1 MLLPHAARLS
11 HLLRRTA
18 PAGGSLMN
26 RREFLE
32 LSVAIGATLA
42 WARGAARE
50 SQLTWSERRESYPQ
64 GVASGDPH
72 PDSVLLW
79 TRRPPAGSAAAKKL
93 TVEIARDQEFRHVVS
108 TSSAPLSAASDWT
121 CRILAA
127 GLEPAT
133 VYWYRFIDDVG
144 HGSRIGRTKT
154 APRDN
159 EARPVN
165 FTFVSCQNVC
175 QGAQNAYR
183 RMIFED
189 ERRPAERQ
197 LDFVLHLGD
206 FIYEITWYPE
216 DRPQG
221 MYDRRLR
228 DVVRFETGEKIRDF
242 HAPVTLDDY
251 RTLYRGYLQD
261 PDLQDARARW
271 PFVCVWDN
279 HEFSWR
285 GWQGFVKTVAAG
297 KPAQTRK
304 VAANQAWFEFQ
315 PARIRKPDGGELL
328 QFTPPAVVDAPVA
341 RFDEHGIGQE
351 PNNLAAIDSLHI
363 YRRLR
368 FGRNVDLVLTDQH
381 SFQTE
386 CAMDTPAS
394 DPFGSPDYPNF
405 VPEEINEI
413 FDAGREYANGHP
425 PATIRFG
432 AQDFPNV
439 RKDSPA
445 HSMLGVVQKQWFKDQ
460 LRSST
465 AVWKIW
471 GNSLGTL
478 DWRADP
484 QNLPPGI
491 AKSAWPGAGYA
502 SFGGG
507 DWSGYVT
514 ERAEIFDFVREQ
526 RIGGFAIVCGDRHS
540 FWAGRAAKTLPPRAF
555 EPVAVEFIT
564 GSISAPGLPEGLEH
578 NMPKD
583 HPLRPLFVHQ
593 TAPDAPYQ
601 RMVNMLL
608 LHGVRSCLE
617 FAKSGDYERAVKLS
631 NREMSPHL
639 QFLDLGGHGYAWVSA
654 GADALEVEF
663 VCLPRPLERSTTPDG
678 GPLAYRVVHR
688 AKLWKGGETP
698 QLERTLLEGKTP
710 LSI

>member
-1 MLLPHAARLS
+1 
-11 HLLRRTA
+11 
-18 PAGGSLMN
+18 MN
-26 RREFLE
+26 RREFIE
-32 LSVAIGATLA
+32 LSAALGATLA
-42 WARGAARE
+42 WARSGARE
-50 SQLTWSERRESYPQ
+50 SQVQWSERREFYQ
-64 GVASGDPH
+64 HGVASGDPH

-79 TRRPPAGSAAAKKL
+79 TRRSPATGAPATSL
-93 TVEIARDQEFRHVVS
+93 TVEVARDREFEHVVA
-108 TSSAPLSAASDWT
+108 TSQAPLSADSDWT

-133 VYWYRFIDDVG
+133 VYWYRFTDDHG

-154 APRDN
+154 APRESD
-159 EARPVN
+159 ARRVN
-165 FTFVSCQNVC
+165 FTFVSCQNIC

-183 RMIFED
+183 RMIYED
-189 ERRPAERQ
+189 MLRPPERQ

-206 FIYEITWYPE
+206 FIYEIVWYPE

-228 DVVRFETGEKIRDF
+228 DVVRFKPGEKVRDF
-242 HAPVTLDDY
+242 HVPVTLDDY
-251 RTLYRGYLQD
+251 RALYRGYLLD
-261 PDLQDARARW
+261 PDLQDARAHW

-285 GWQGFVKTVAAG
+285 GWQGFVKTVEAG
-297 KPAQTRK
+297 RPAQTRK

-315 PARIRKPDGGELL
+315 PARIARPGGGELER
-328 QFTPPAVVDAPVA
+328 FAPPQVVDAPVE
-341 RFDEHGIGQE
+341 RFDEQGIGQE

-368 FGRNVDLVLTDQH
+368 FGRNVDLVLTDQR

-386 CAMDTPAS
+386 CAMDTAAS
-394 DPFGSPDYPNF
+394 DPFGSPDFPNL
-405 VPEEINEI
+405 VPEEVNEI
-413 FDAGREYANGHP
+413 FDAGRQYAGGRAP
-425 PATIRFG
+425 QTIRFG
-432 AQDFPNV
+432 SRELPNP
-439 RKDSPA
+439 RKDSPP
-445 HSMLGVVQKQWFKDQ
+445 HSMLGSAQKQWFKEQ
-460 LRSST
+460 LKSST
-465 AVWKIW
+465 ATWKIW

-478 DWRADP
+478 DWRTDP
-484 QNLPPGI
+484 QNLPAGV

-502 SFGGG
+502 SLGAS

-540 FWAGRAAKTLPPRAF
+540 FWAGRAAKALPPRKF
-555 EPVAVEFIT
+555 EPVGVEFIT
-564 GSISAPGLPEGLEH
+564 GSVSAPNLPESLEY

-583 HPLRPLFVHQ
+583 HPLRSLFLHQ

-617 FAKSGDYERAVKLS
+617 YVKTGDFERAVKLS

-639 QFLDLGGHGYAWVSA
+639 QFLDLGGHGYATVSA
-654 GADALEVEF
+654 MNDALEVEF
-663 VCLPRPLERSTTPDG
+663 VCIPRPLERSKGYDG

-698 QLERTLLEGKTP
+698 QLERVLVEGKLP

>member
-1 MLLPHAARLS
+1 
-11 HLLRRTA
+11 
-18 PAGGSLMN
+18 MN
-26 RREFLE
+26 RREFFE
-32 LSVAIGATLA
+32 LSVALGATLA
-42 WARGAARE
+42 WARGGAEE
-50 SQLTWSERRESYPQ
+50 SKLTWSERRELYPQ

-79 TRRPPAGSAAAKKL
+79 TRRPPANGATAKRL
-93 TVEIARDQEFRHVVS
+93 TVEIARDPQFKHVVA
-108 TSSAPLSAASDWT
+108 TSSATLSAASDWT
-121 CRILAA
+121 ARILAA

-133 VYWYRFIDDVG
+133 VYWYRFIDDSG
-144 HGSRIGRTKT
+144 QGSRIGRTKT
-154 APRDN
+154 APGEN

-189 ERRPAERQ
+189 ERRPAQRQ
-197 LDFVLHLGD
+197 FDFVLHLGD
-206 FIYEITWYPE
+206 FIYELTWYPE
-216 DRPQG
+216 DRPKG
-221 MYDRRLR
+221 MYDRKLR
-228 DVVRFETGEKIRDF
+228 DLVRFKTGEKIKDF
-242 HAPVTLDDY
+242 HVPVTLDDY
-251 RTLYRGYLQD
+251 RTLYRAYLQD

-271 PFVCVWDN
+271 PFVCIWDN

-285 GWQGFVKTVAAG
+285 GFQAFAKTIEAG
-297 KPAQTRK
+297 KPAQTLK

-328 QFTPPAVVDAPVA
+328 QFAPPKVVDAPVT
-341 RFDEHGIGQE
+341 RFDEQGIGQE

-368 FGRNVDLVLTDQH
+368 FGRNVDLVLTDQR

-386 CAMDTPAS
+386 NALDTPAS
-394 DPFGSPDYPNF
+394 DPFGSNDYPNF
-405 VPEEINEI
+405 VPEEVIEI

-432 AQDFPNV
+432 AQEIANP
-439 RKDSPA
+439 RKDSPSQ
-445 HSMLGVVQKQWFKDQ
+445 SMLGVAQKKWFKEQ

-465 AVWKIW
+465 AAWKIW

-478 DWRADP
+478 DYRADP
-484 QNLPPGI
+484 QNLPSGL
-491 AKSAWPGAGYA
+491 ARSAWPGAGYA
-502 SFGGG
+502 SLGGG
-507 DWSGYVT
+507 DWTGYLT

-526 RIGGFAIVCGDRHS
+526 RIGGLAIVCGDRHS
-540 FWAGRAAKTLPPRAF
+540 FWAGRTAKTLPPRAF

-564 GSISAPGLPEGLEH
+564 GSISAPGFPESLEY
-578 NMPKD
+578 NFPKD
-583 HPLRPLFVHQ
+583 HPLRPLYLHQ
-593 TAPDAPYQ
+593 TAPDQPYQ

-639 QFLDLGGHGYAWVSA
+639 NFLDFGGHGYAAVSA
-654 GADALEVEF
+654 DADALEVEF
-663 VCLPRPLERSTTPDG
+663 VCLPRPIERSTTADG
-678 GPLAYRVVHR
+678 GPLVYRVVHR

-698 QLERTLLEGKTP
+698 QLERTLLEGKPP

>member
-1 MLLPHAARLS
+1 
-11 HLLRRTA
+11 
-18 PAGGSLMN
+18 MN
-26 RREFLE
+26 RREFIE
-32 LSVAIGATLA
+32 LSAALGATLA
-42 WARGAARE
+42 WARSTARE
-50 SQLTWSERRESYPQ
+50 SQLQWSERRESYPQ

-79 TRRPPAGSAAAKKL
+79 TRRPPTAGAVAKQL
-93 TVEIARDQEFRHVVS
+93 TVEIARDPQFKHVVS
-108 TSSAPLSAASDWT
+108 TSNAALSEASDWT

-133 VYWYRFIDDVG
+133 VYWYRFIDDHG
-144 HGSRIGRTKT
+144 HGSRVGRTRT
-154 APRDN
+154 APREND
-159 EARPVN
+159 ARRVN

-189 ERRPAERQ
+189 QRRPAQRQ

-206 FIYEITWYPE
+206 FIYEIVWYPE

-228 DVVRFETGEKIRDF
+228 DVVRFSAGEKIRDF
-242 HAPVTLDDY
+242 HAAVSLDDY
-251 RTLYRGYLQD
+251 RNLYRSYLQD

-285 GWQGFVKTVAAG
+285 GWQGFMKTVEAG
-297 KPAQTRK
+297 RPAQTRK

-315 PARIRKPDGGELL
+315 PARIAKPDGGELER
-328 QFTPPAVVDAPVA
+328 FAPPKVVDAPVE

-386 CAMDTPAS
+386 CALDTAAS
-394 DPFGSPDYPNF
+394 DPFNSKDYPSL
-405 VPEEINEI
+405 VPEEVNEI
-413 FDAGREYANGHP
+413 FDAGRTYANGKP

-432 AQDFPNV
+432 TQEIANA
-439 RKDSPA
+439 RKDSPP
-445 HSMLGVVQKQWFKDQ
+445 HSMLGTAQKQWFLQQ
-460 LRSST
+460 LKSST
-465 AVWKIW
+465 ATWKIW

-478 DWRADP
+478 DWRTDP

-491 AKSAWPGAGYA
+491 AASPWPGAGYA
-502 SFGGG
+502 SF
-507 DWSGYVT
+507 
-514 ERAEIFDFVREQ
+514 
-526 RIGGFAIVCGDRHS
+526 
-540 FWAGRAAKTLPPRAF
+540 
-555 EPVAVEFIT
+555 EPVGVEFIT
-564 GSISAPGLPEGLEH
+564 GSVSAPAMAEGAEH

-583 HPLRPLFVHQ
+583 HPLRSLFIHKP
-593 TAPDAPYQ
+593 TPDAPYQ
-601 RMVNMLL
+601 RTVNMLL

-617 FAKSGDYERAVKLS
+617 FIKTGDYDRALKLS
-631 NREMSPHL
+631 NRELSPHL
-639 QFLDLGGHGYAWVSA
+639 QFLDLGGHGYAAVSA
-654 GADALEVEF
+654 TDDALEVEF
-663 VCLPRPLERSTTPDG
+663 MCIPRPVERSTTADG

-688 AKLWKGGETP
+688 AKLWQGGETP
-698 QLERTLLEGKTP
+698 QLERVLLEGKPP

>member
-1 MLLPHAARLS
+1 
-11 HLLRRTA
+11 
-18 PAGGSLMN
+18 MN
-26 RREFLE
+26 RREFIE
-32 LSVAIGATLA
+32 LSAALGATLS
-42 WARGAARE
+42 WAQGAARE
-50 SQLTWSERRESYPQ
+50 SRLSWSERRELFPQ

-79 TRRPPAGSAAAKKL
+79 TRRPPATGAEAKQL
-93 TVEIARDQEFRHVVS
+93 TLELASDADFKRVV
-108 TSSAPLSAASDWT
+108 TSSTTQLSAATDWT
-121 CRILAA
+121 CRFLAA

-133 VYWYRFIDDVG
+133 VHWYRFIDESG
-144 HGSRIGRTKT
+144 HGSRVGRTKT
-154 APRDN
+154 APAQNDTR
-159 EARPVN
+159 AVN

-189 ERRPAERQ
+189 ERRPAARQ

-206 FIYEITWYPE
+206 FIYELVWYPE

-228 DVVRFETGEKIRDF
+228 DIVRFKTGEKSRDF
-242 HAPVTLDDY
+242 HVPVTLDDY
-251 RTLYRGYLQD
+251 RSLYRAYLQD

-285 GWQGFVKTVAAG
+285 GWQSVMKLDAG
-297 KPAQTRK
+297 RPAQTRK

-315 PARIRKPDGGELL
+315 PARIEKQDGGELER
-328 QFTPPAVVDAPVA
+328 FAAPSVVDATIE

-368 FGRNVDLVLTDQH
+368 FGRNVDLVLTDNH

-386 CAMDTPAS
+386 CAMDRPEAGVFTS
-394 DPFGSPDYPNF
+394 KDYPNL
-405 VPEEINEI
+405 VPEEIGEI
-413 FDAGREYANGHP
+413 FDAGREYRNQRP
-425 PATIRFG
+425 PRTIRFG
-432 AQDFPNV
+432 TQDVPNV

-445 HSMLGVVQKQWFKDQ
+445 HAMLGAVQKAWFLQQ
-460 LRSST
+460 LQSSQAT
-465 AVWKIW
+465 WKIW

-478 DWRADP
+478 DWRTDP
-484 QNLPPGI
+484 QNLPAGI
-491 AKSAWPGAGYA
+491 AATPWPGAGYA

-514 ERAEIFDFVREQ
+514 ERAEIFDFVREHG
-526 RIGGFAIVCGDRHS
+526 IGGFAIVAGDRHS
-540 FWAGRAAKTLPPRAF
+540 FWAGRAAKALPPQRF
-555 EPVAVEFIT
+555 EPVGVEFIT
-564 GSISAPGLPEGLEH
+564 GSVSAPGLPESLEH
-578 NMPKD
+578 TMPRE
-583 HPLRPLFVHQ
+583 HPLRSLFIHQ
-593 TAPDAPYQ
+593 SSPDAPVQ
-601 RMVNMLL
+601 RTVNMLL

-617 FAKSGDYERAVKLS
+617 FARSGDYERAVKLS
-631 NREMSPHL
+631 NPDVSPHL
-639 QFLDLGGHGYAWVSA
+639 EFLDLGGHGYAAVSA
-654 GADALEVEF
+654 GATALEVEF
-663 VCLPRPLERSTTPDG
+663 VCIPRPLERSKTPDG
-678 GPLAYRVVHR
+678 GPLVYRVVHR

-698 QLERTLLEGKTP
+698 QLERTLLEGSTP

>member
-1 MLLPHAARLS
+1 MENF
-11 HLLRRTA
+11 
-18 PAGGSLMN
+18 LMN
-26 RREFLE
+26 RREFIE
-32 LSVAIGATLA
+32 LSAALGATLA
-42 WARGAARE
+42 WAKSGARN
-50 SQLTWSERRESYPQ
+50 SQVQWSERREFYQ
-64 GVASGDPH
+64 HGVASGDPH

-79 TRRPPAGSAAAKKL
+79 TRRSPASGAPAKEL
-93 TVEIARDQEFRHVVS
+93 TVEVARDREFKHIVA
-108 TSSAPLSAASDWT
+108 TSKAALSEDNDWT

-133 VYWYRFIDDVG
+133 VYWYRFTDDQG

-154 APRDN
+154 APREDD
-159 EARPVN
+159 ARRVN

-183 RMIFED
+183 RMIYED
-189 ERRPAERQ
+189 MQRPPERQ

-206 FIYEITWYPE
+206 FIYELTWYPE

-228 DVVRFETGEKIRDF
+228 DVVRFKTGEKVKDF
-242 HAPVTLDDY
+242 HVPITLDDY

-261 PDLQDARARW
+261 PDLQDARAHF

-285 GWQGFVKTVAAG
+285 GFQSFAKTVAAG
-297 KPAQTRK
+297 QPAQTRK
-304 VAANQAWFEFQ
+304 VVANQAWFEFQ
-315 PARIRKPDGGELL
+315 PARIRKPGGGELER
-328 QFTPPAVVDAPVA
+328 FVAPKVVDAPVA
-341 RFDEHGIGQE
+341 RFDEQGLGQE

-368 FGRNVDLVLTDQH
+368 FGRNLDLVLTDQR

-386 CAMDTPAS
+386 NSLDTPAA
-394 DPFGSPDYPNF
+394 DPFGSEDYPNL
-405 VPEEINEI
+405 VPEEVNEI
-413 FDAGREYANGHP
+413 FDAGRTYANGHAP
-425 PATIRFG
+425 PTIRYG
-432 AQDFPNV
+432 GKDLPNP
-439 RKDSPA
+439 RKDSPP
-445 HSMLGVVQKQWFKDQ
+445 HSMLGTTQKQWFKEQ
-460 LRSST
+460 LKGST
-465 AVWKIW
+465 ATWKVW

-478 DWRADP
+478 DYRADP
-484 QNLPPGI
+484 QNLPPGM
-491 AKSAWPGAGYA
+491 AKSPWPGAGYA
-502 SFGGG
+502 SLGGG
-507 DWSGYVT
+507 DWTGYLT

-540 FWAGRAAKTLPPRAF
+540 FWAGRAAKTLPPRPF
-555 EPVAVEFIT
+555 EPVGVEFIT
-564 GSISAPGLPEGLEH
+564 GSISAPGFPEGLEH

-583 HPLRPLFVHQ
+583 QPLRSLFLHQ

-601 RMVNMLL
+601 RTINMMM

-617 FAKSGDYERAVKLS
+617 YVKTGDYERAVKLS

-639 QFLDLGGHGYAWVSA
+639 QFLDWGGHGYAAVSA
-654 GADALEVEF
+654 MNDALEVEF
-663 VCLPRPLERSTTPDG
+663 VCIPRPIERSTTEDG
-678 GPLAYRVVHR
+678 GPLVYRVVHR

-698 QLERTLLEGKTP
+698 QLERVKVEGQLP

>member
-1 MLLPHAARLS
+1 
-11 HLLRRTA
+11 
-18 PAGGSLMN
+18 MN
-26 RREFLE
+26 RREFIE
-32 LSVAIGATLA
+32 LSAALGATLA
-42 WARGAARE
+42 WAGSGARE
-50 SQLTWSERRESYPQ
+50 PRRPWLERRDLYPQ
-64 GVASGDPH
+64 GIASGDPH

-79 TRRPPAGSAAAKKL
+79 TRRPPAEGAAAKEL
-93 TVEIARDQEFRHVVS
+93 TVEVARDRDFLQVVA
-108 TSSAPLSAASDWT
+108 TERARLSEENDWT

-133 VYWYRFIDDVG
+133 VYWYRFSDDYGYGGRV
-144 HGSRIGRTKT
+144 GRTKT
-154 APRDN
+154 APREDD
-159 EARPVN
+159 ARRVN

-183 RMIFED
+183 RMIYED
-189 ERRPAERQ
+189 LLRMPDRQ

-206 FIYEITWYPE
+206 FIYEIVWYPE

-228 DVVRFETGEKIRDF
+228 DVVRFKPGDKVRDF
-242 HAPVTLDDY
+242 HVPVTLDDY
-251 RTLYRGYLQD
+251 RALYRGYLQD
-261 PDLQDARARW
+261 EDLQDARARW

-285 GWQGFVKTVAAG
+285 GWQGFVKTVEAG
-297 KPAQTRK
+297 RPAQTRK

-315 PARIRKPDGGELL
+315 PARIRKPGGGELER
-328 QFTPPAVVDAPVA
+328 FARPKVVDAPVE
-341 RFDEHGIGQE
+341 RYDEQGIGQE

-386 CAMDTPAS
+386 CAMDTAAA
-394 DPFGSPDYPNF
+394 DPFGSPDYPNL
-405 VPEEINEI
+405 VPEEVNEI
-413 FDAGREYANGHP
+413 FDAGRAYANGQP
-425 PATIRFG
+425 PQTIRFG
-432 AQDFPNV
+432 GQEFPNP
-439 RKDSPA
+439 RRQSPP
-445 HSMLGVVQKQWFKDQ
+445 HSMLGTTQKQWFKEQ
-460 LRSST
+460 LKSST
-465 AVWKIW
+465 ATWKIW

-478 DWRADP
+478 DWRTDP
-484 QNLPPGI
+484 QNLPPGV

-514 ERAEIFDFVREQ
+514 ERAEIFDFVRQQ

-540 FWAGRAAKTLPPRAF
+540 FWAGRAAKALPPRPF
-555 EPVAVEFIT
+555 EPVGVEFIT

-583 HPLRPLFVHQ
+583 HPLRSLFLHQ
-593 TAPDAPYQ
+593 TAPDAPYK

-617 FAKSGDYERAVKLS
+617 YVKTGDYEKALKLS

-639 QFLDLGGHGYAWVSA
+639 QFLDLGGHGYAAVSA
-654 GADALEVEF
+654 MGDALEVEF
-663 VCLPRPLERSTTPDG
+663 VCIPRPLERWTIADG
-678 GPLAYRVVHR
+678 GSLAYRVVHR

-698 QLERTLLEGKTP
+698 QLERVLTEGQLP

>member
-1 MLLPHAARLS
+1 
-11 HLLRRTA
+11 
-18 PAGGSLMN
+18 
-26 RREFLE
+26 
-32 LSVAIGATLA
+32 
-42 WARGAARE
+42 
-50 SQLTWSERRESYPQ
+50 
-64 GVASGDPH
+64 
-72 PDSVLLW
+72 
-79 TRRPPAGSAAAKKL
+79 
-93 TVEIARDQEFRHVVS
+93 
-108 TSSAPLSAASDWT
+108 
-121 CRILAA
+121 
-127 GLEPAT
+127 
-133 VYWYRFIDDVG
+133 
-144 HGSRIGRTKT
+144 
-154 APRDN
+154 
-159 EARPVN
+159 
-165 FTFVSCQNVC
+165 
-175 QGAQNAYR
+175 
-183 RMIFED
+183 MIFED
-189 ERRPAERQ
+189 EQRPAERQ

-228 DVVRFETGEKIRDF
+228 DVVRFKTGEKIRDF

-285 GWQGFVKTVAAG
+285 GWQSFVKTVEAG

-315 PARIRKPDGGELL
+315 PARIRKPEGGELL

-341 RFDEHGIGQE
+341 RFDEQGIGQE
-351 PNNLAAIDSLHI
+351 PNNLAAIHSLHI

-368 FGRNVDLVLTDQH
+368 FGRNVDLVLTDQR

-394 DPFGSPDYPNF
+394 DPFGSADYPNL
-405 VPEEINEI
+405 VPEEVNEI

-432 AQDFPNV
+432 TQELPNV

-445 HSMLGVVQKQWFKDQ
+445 HSMLGVAQKQWFKEQ
-460 LRSST
+460 LKSST

-478 DWRADP
+478 DWRTDP
-484 QNLPPGI
+484 QNLPAGL

-540 FWAGRAAKTLPPRAF
+540 FWAGRAAKMLPPRAF

-564 GSISAPGLPEGLEH
+564 GSISAPALAEGLEH

-583 HPLRPLFVHQ
+583 HPLRPLFLHQ
-593 TAPDAPYQ
+593 AAPDAPYQ

-631 NREMSPHL
+631 NPEMSPHL
-639 QFLDLGGHGYAWVSA
+639 QFLDLGGHGYGWVSA

-678 GPLAYRVVHR
+678 GPLVYRVVHR

-698 QLERTLLEGKTP
+698 QLERTRLDGKTP

>member
-1 MLLPHAARLS
+1 
-11 HLLRRTA
+11 
-18 PAGGSLMN
+18 MN

-32 LSVAIGATLA
+32 LSAALGATLA
-42 WARGAARE
+42 WARSGARE
-50 SQLTWSERRESYPQ
+50 SQLQWSERRELYPQ
-64 GVASGDPH
+64 GIASGDPH

-79 TRRPPAGSAAAKKL
+79 TRRPPAAGAAAKQL
-93 TVEIARDQEFRHVVS
+93 TVEVARDREFKHVVA
-108 TSSAPLSAASDWT
+108 TSQAALSEENDWT

-127 GLEPAT
+127 GLDPAS
-133 VYWYRFIDDVG
+133 VYWYRFSDDQG
-144 HGSRIGRTKT
+144 HGSRVGRTKT
-154 APRDN
+154 APREN
-159 EARPVN
+159 EARRVN

-183 RMIFED
+183 RMIYED
-189 ERRPAERQ
+189 LQRPAERQ

-206 FIYEITWYPE
+206 FIYEIVWYPE

-228 DVVRFETGEKIRDF
+228 DVVRFKTGDKVRDF
-242 HAPVTLDDY
+242 HVPVTLDDY
-251 RTLYRGYLQD
+251 RALYRGYLQD
-261 PDLQDARARW
+261 PDLQEARAHW

-285 GWQGFVKTVAAG
+285 GWQGFVKTVEAG
-297 KPAQTRK
+297 HPAQTRK

-315 PARIRKPDGGELL
+315 PARIRKPDGGELER
-328 QFTPPAVVDAPVA
+328 FVPPKVVDTPVE

-368 FGRNVDLVLTDQH
+368 FGRHVDLVLTDQH

-386 CAMDTPAS
+386 CALDTSAA
-394 DPFGSPDYPNF
+394 DPFNSADYPNL
-405 VPEEINEI
+405 VPEEVNEI
-413 FDAGREYANGHP
+413 FDAGRVYANGQAP
-425 PATIRFG
+425 QTIRFDG
-432 AQDFPNV
+432 KDFPNP
-439 RKDSPA
+439 RKDSPP
-445 HSMLGVVQKQWFKDQ
+445 HSMLGMTQKQWFKEQ
-460 LRSST
+460 LKSST
-465 AVWKIW
+465 ATWKIW

-478 DWRADP
+478 DWRTDP
-484 QNLPPGI
+484 QNVPPGV
-491 AKSAWPGAGYA
+491 AKSAWPGSGYA

-514 ERAEIFDFVREQ
+514 ERAEIFDFVQQQ

-540 FWAGRAAKTLPPRAF
+540 FWAGRAAKALPPRRF
-555 EPVAVEFIT
+555 EPVGVEFIT

-583 HPLRPLFVHQ
+583 HPLRSLFVHQ
-593 TAPDAPYQ
+593 PAPDAPYQ
-601 RMVNMLL
+601 RTVNMLL

-617 FAKSGDYERAVKLS
+617 YVKTGDYERAVKLS

-639 QFLDLGGHGYAWVSA
+639 QFLDLGGHGYAAVSA
-654 GADALEVEF
+654 MEDALEVEF
-663 VCLPRPLERSTTPDG
+663 VCIPRPLERSTTDDG

-698 QLERTLLEGKTP
+698 KLERVMTEGKLP
-710 LSI
+710 LSV

>member
-1 MLLPHAARLS
+1 
-11 HLLRRTA
+11 
-18 PAGGSLMN
+18 MN
-26 RREFLE
+26 RREFIE
-32 LSVAIGATLA
+32 LSTALGATLA
-42 WARGAARE
+42 WARSGARE
-50 SQLTWSERRESYPQ
+50 SQLQWSERRELYPQ
-64 GVASGDPH
+64 GIASGDPH

-79 TRRPPAGSAAAKKL
+79 TRRPPAAGAAAKQL
-93 TVEIARDQEFRHVVS
+93 TVEVARDQEFQHVIA
-108 TSSAPLSAASDWT
+108 TSKAELSAQNDWT

-127 GLEPAT
+127 GLDPAT
-133 VYWYRFIDDVG
+133 VYWYRFADDQG
-144 HGSRIGRTKT
+144 HGSRVGRTRT
-154 APRDN
+154 APRET
-159 EARPVN
+159 EARRVN

-183 RMIFED
+183 RMIYED
-189 ERRPAERQ
+189 MLRPPERQ

-206 FIYEITWYPE
+206 FIYEIVWYPE

-228 DVVRFETGEKIRDF
+228 DVVRFAPGDKVRDF
-242 HAPVTLDDY
+242 HVPVTLDDY
-251 RTLYRGYLQD
+251 RALYRGYLQD

-285 GWQGFVKTVAAG
+285 GWQGFVKTVEAG
-297 KPAQTRK
+297 HPAQTRK

-315 PARIRKPDGGELL
+315 PARIAKPGGGELER
-328 QFTPPAVVDAPVA
+328 FAPPKVVDAPVE
-341 RFDEHGIGQE
+341 RFDEQGIGQE

-368 FGRNVDLVLTDQH
+368 FGRNVDLVLTDQR

-386 CAMDTPAS
+386 CAMDTAAS
-394 DPFGSPDYPNF
+394 DPFGSPDFPNL
-405 VPEEINEI
+405 VPEEVNEI
-413 FDAGREYANGHP
+413 FDAGRQYANGRAP
-425 PATIRFG
+425 QTIRFG
-432 AQDFPNV
+432 TQELPNP
-439 RKDSPA
+439 RKDSPP
-445 HSMLGVVQKQWFKDQ
+445 HSMLGSTQKQWFKEQ
-460 LRSST
+460 LKNST
-465 AVWKIW
+465 ATWKIW

-478 DWRADP
+478 NWRTDP
-484 QNLPPGI
+484 QNLPAGV
-491 AKSAWPGAGYA
+491 AKRAWPGAGYA
-502 SFGGG
+502 SFGAG

-540 FWAGRAAKTLPPRAF
+540 FWAGRAAKALPPRKF
-555 EPVAVEFIT
+555 EPVGVEFIT
-564 GSISAPGLPEGLEH
+564 GSISAPALAEGQEH

-583 HPLRPLFVHQ
+583 HPLRSLFLHQ

-617 FAKSGDYERAVKLS
+617 YVKTGDFERAVKLS

-654 GADALEVEF
+654 MNDALEVEF
-663 VCLPRPLERSTTPDG
+663 VCIPRPLERSKGNDG
-678 GPLAYRVVHR
+678 GPLVYRVVHR

-698 QLERTLLEGKTP
+698 QLERVLLEGKLP

>member
-1 MLLPHAARLS
+1 
-11 HLLRRTA
+11 
-18 PAGGSLMN
+18 MN
-26 RREFLE
+26 RREFIE
-32 LSVAIGATLA
+32 LSAALGATLA
-42 WARGAARE
+42 WARNAASE
-50 SQLTWSERRESYPQ
+50 SQLTWSERRELYPQ

-79 TRRPPAGSAAAKKL
+79 TRRPPAAGAAAKQL
-93 TVEIARDQEFRHVVS
+93 TVEIARDAQFKHVVS
-108 TSSAPLSAASDWT
+108 TSRALLAEERDWT

-133 VYWYRFIDDVG
+133 VYWYRFIDDAG
-144 HGSRIGRTKT
+144 HGSRVGRTKT
-154 APRDN
+154 APRETD
-159 EARPVN
+159 ARRVN

-206 FIYEITWYPE
+206 FIYEIVWYPE

-228 DVVRFETGEKIRDF
+228 DVVRFKSGEKVRDF
-242 HAPVTLDDY
+242 HVPVTLDDY
-251 RTLYRGYLQD
+251 RSLYRGYLQD

-285 GWQGFVKTVAAG
+285 GWQGFVKTVEAG
-297 KPAQTRK
+297 HPAQTRK

-315 PARIRKPDGGELL
+315 PARIRKPDGGEIER
-328 QFTPPAVVDAPVA
+328 FAAPTVVDAPVE
-341 RFDEHGIGQE
+341 RFDELGIGQE
-351 PNNLAAIDSLHI
+351 PNNLAAIGSLHI

-368 FGRNVDLVLTDQH
+368 FGRTVDLVLTDQH

-386 CAMDTPAS
+386 CAMDTPAA
-394 DPFGSPDYPNF
+394 DPFGSKDYPNL
-405 VPEEINEI
+405 VPEEVNEI
-413 FDAGREYANGHP
+413 FDAGREYANGKP

-432 AQDFPNV
+432 RQEFANP

-445 HSMLGVVQKQWFKDQ
+445 HSMLGSSQKQWFKEQ
-460 LRSST
+460 LKSST
-465 AVWKIW
+465 ATWKIW

-478 DWRADP
+478 DWRTDP
-484 QNLPPGI
+484 QNLPPGV
-491 AKSAWPGAGYA
+491 AASPWPGAGYA

-514 ERAEIFDFVREQ
+514 ERAEIFDFVRQQ

-540 FWAGRAAKTLPPRAF
+540 FWAGRAAKALPPRPF
-555 EPVAVEFIT
+555 EPVGVEFIT
-564 GSISAPGLPEGLEH
+564 GSISAPALPEGLEH

-583 HPLRPLFVHQ
+583 HPLRSLFVHQ

-601 RMVNMLL
+601 RTVNMLL

-617 FAKSGDYERAVKLS
+617 FAKTGDYQRALKLS
-631 NREMSPHL
+631 NRELSPHL
-639 QFLDLGGHGYAWVSA
+639 QFLDLGGHGYAAVSA
-654 GADALEVEF
+654 GNDALEVEF
-663 VCLPRPLERSTTPDG
+663 VCIPRPLERSTTPDG

-698 QLERTLLEGKTP
+698 QLERVLAEGKLP